1 MLIIKND
8 YTDLENNNLEI
19 VERKGIG
26 HPDTLADKLA
36 EECSRAYSKYC
47 IDNYGC
53 VLHHNIDKLYIGA
66 GLFKYENNEIKKYQ
80 NIVVNLNGRVSNTM
94 NGKMID
100 LEEIFVPVIKRYLK
114 SVLPKLD
121 VDNDLDININCTQN
135 TKRDYWYSPR
145 NLDDVPDSKSV
156 TAGDTALC
164 IAYGGLTLCESLSL
178 DIERLFYTFN
188 EYGYMT
194 PKYNDIGQDI
204 KIMISR
210 IEKKI
215 DITMC
220 IPVLKGYYNN
230 DEEFDNIIKKY
241 ESIVKEYI
249 DSLKLEKQGYNTT
262 IHVNYK
268 DDGTIDKY
276 TLCIGTCAECGEE
289 GIVGRGNNSQGFIAS
304 LRPHS
309 VEASCGK
316 NIRYHTGRAVDYM
329 SRKAVERIYNELGI
343 KCILYALTRNR
354 NSLFEPY
361 VFYLSIEKDIDKKLI
376 NKIIS
381 EEFNEKYLLNSLE
394 KHNLF

>member
-8 YTDLENNNLEI
+8 YINLEKNNLEI

-36 EECSRAYSKYC
+36 EECSRVYSKYC

-66 GLFKYENNEIKKYQ
+66 GLFKYENNKIKKYN
-80 NIVVNLNGRVSNTM
+80 NIIVNLNGRVSNTM
-94 NGKMID
+94 NGEKIN
-100 LEEIFVPVIKRYLK
+100 LEKIFVPVIKRYLK
-114 SVLPKLD
+114 SVLPRLD
-121 VDNDLDININCTQN
+121 VDNDLEININCTQN
-135 TKRDYWYSPR
+135 TKRDYWYTPR
-145 NLDDVPDSKSV
+145 NIDDIPDSKCV

-164 IAYGGLTLCESLSL
+164 IAYGGLTLCEKLSIN
-178 DIERLFYTFN
+178 IERLFYTFN

-194 PKYNDIGQDI
+194 PKYDDIGQDI

-210 IEKKI
+210 IEKNI

-220 IPVLKGYYNN
+220 IPVLKGCYNN
-230 DEEFDNIIKKY
+230 DKEFDNIIKKY
-241 ESIVKEYI
+241 QSIVKEYI
-249 DSLKLEKQGYNTT
+249 DSLKLENQGYNLS
-262 IHVNYK
+262 IHINHK

-289 GIVGRGNNSQGFIAS
+289 GIVGRGNNSHGFISAF
-304 LRPHS
+304 RPHT
-309 VEASCGK
+309 VEAPYGK

-329 SRKAVERIYNELGI
+329 ARRAVDRIYKELGTN
-343 KCILYALTRNR
+343 CTLYALTRNR

-361 VFYLSIEKDIDKKLI
+361 VFYLSVERVIDEKII

-381 EEFNEKYLLNSLE
+381 EEFNEKYLIKSLE
-394 KHNLF
+394 KNILF

>member
-8 YTDLENNNLEI
+8 YNDLENNNLEI

-210 IEKKI
+210 IEKK
-215 DITMC
+215 
-220 IPVLKGYYNN
+220 
-230 DEEFDNIIKKY
+230 
-241 ESIVKEYI
+241 SI
-249 DSLKLEKQGYNTT
+249 SLC
-262 IHVNYK
+262 V
-268 DDGTIDKY
+268 
-276 TLCIGTCAECGEE
+276 
-289 GIVGRGNNSQGFIAS
+289 F
-304 LRPHS
+304 
-309 VEASCGK
+309 
-316 NIRYHTGRAVDYM
+316 
-329 SRKAVERIYNELGI
+329 
-343 KCILYALTRNR
+343 
-354 NSLFEPY
+354 LF
-361 VFYLSIEKDIDKKLI
+361 
-376 NKIIS
+376 
-381 EEFNEKYLLNSLE
+381 
-394 KHNLF
+394 